1 MLSHPNFDIFHQVS
15 TSATLQLFPCMEP
28 LTMKMSTKSR
38 QNLYTEADG
47 GTKTELKK
55 KLAFGPAAAACS
67 LSPFED
73 E

>member
-1 MLSHPNFDIFHQVS
+1 
-15 TSATLQLFPCMEP
+15 
-28 LTMKMSTKSR
+28 MKMSTKSR